1 MTELGDREL
10 VKRCQ
15 GGDQEAFRDLVER
28 YRDVVFGLITRT
40 TRDPARS
47 EELAQEAF
55 LRVYRGL
62 PHFRGE
68 ARLVTWIYRIVANLC
83 IEERGR
89 RPADTMS
96 LDEVDEHQQPRI
108 QPSGPDREFS
118 DLELR
123 DRRDARAFPTIP
135 DADRGALSQG
145 GAIRRPGR
153 GARRPAR
160 DGEDAA
166 LSSQAPAPC
175 PA

>member
-15 GGDQEAFRDLVER
+15 GGD
-28 YRDVVFGLITRT
+28 
-40 TRDPARS
+40 
-47 EELAQEAF
+47 QEAF

-123 DRRDARAFPTIP
+123 DRLDAAMRELYVTGRMHN
-135 DADRGALSQG
+135 RGALSQG